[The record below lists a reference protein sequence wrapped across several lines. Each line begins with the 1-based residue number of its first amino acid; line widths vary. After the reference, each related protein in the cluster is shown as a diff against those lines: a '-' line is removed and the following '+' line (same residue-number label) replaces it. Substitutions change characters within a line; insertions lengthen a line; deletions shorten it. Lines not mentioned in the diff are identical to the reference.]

1 MRKFLPDF
9 SNRPY
14 LLPILGIAAT
24 LIVIALLIQIP
35 TLAKSRLTQSLVDAG
50 FKNAEVGTIS
60 IRPSMVIAQDVKL
73 DQYGFDGIAAL
84 GADINWLSFL
94 FGGKIGGLTIEGVS
108 LGRDAANI
116 GPGVRQLLS
125 TLLNLPYYRIR
136 IANFTLDVTTDFGEI
151 RLTGDALVNTDND
164 AAERDIKINLKAE
177 QYQLG
182 FESEWQGALKNNGE
196 LDLTASVEGGRLNAG
211 PLRISRF
218 NGWIGA
224 TASAGKYEWQ
234 SQMEAGAA
242 TFMDVPLQKL
252 SMVNE
257 YKNGTSSGIFRSG
270 VAGLNDVLF
279 TADLTKAENAD
290 NFTAI
295 LSGKNLGNFLDYIEE
310 TTGQKKVIQNQL
322 IESGAFS
329 LTTKFE
335 PEKRFVGGPLP
346 FSIALSTDNKETLG
360 GNLLFYPDTLDV
372 RGSLETAP
380 GMAQALQD
388 YFKIP
393 SANIKQNF
401 IRLDGDAR
409 RFFYLGPAA
418 EAEAATAE
426 E

>member
-1 MRKFLPDF
+1 
-9 SNRPY
+9 
-14 LLPILGIAAT
+14 
-24 LIVIALLIQIP
+24 
-35 TLAKSRLTQSLVDAG
+35 
-50 FKNAEVGTIS
+50 
-60 IRPSMVIAQDVKL
+60 MVIAQDVKL